1 MKFVIGRTLTILSWD
16 KPVTAFLE
24 KIKSCDTALASYRA
38 AILFDLKFMEVLMDY
53 CIMQQK
59 DIEKCALTLMKAFK
73 EEPWNE
79 NWTYEQA
86 YTRIDEIM
94 SARVSRGYVVYD
106 GDIVVSMLSGRI
118 MTYLGF
124 KELWVDE
131 FSVHPDYQRQGIG
144 TKMIEYVREQL
155 KQETEKI
162 SYIVLNTERG
172 YPSVK
177 FYEANGFKADE
188 SLVFMAA
195 DV

>member
-1 MKFVIGRTLTILSWD
+1 MEFRRMT
-16 KPVTAFLE
+16 PVDFRGCAFE
-24 KIKSCDTALASYRA
+24 
-38 AILFDLKFMEVLMDY
+38 
-53 CIMQQK
+53 
-59 DIEKCALTLMKAFK
+59 LMKAFR

-79 NWTYEQA
+79 DWTYDQA
-86 YTRIDEIM
+86 YTRIDEII
-94 SARVSRGYVVYD
+94 SARVSRGYVAYD
-106 GDIVVSMLSGRI
+106 GDVVVSMLCGRI

-131 FSVHPDYQRQGIG
+131 FSVNPDYQRQGIG
-144 TKMIEYVREQL
+144 TKMMSFVREEL
-155 KQETEKI
+155 KKEQEKI
-162 SYIVLNTERG
+162 SYIVLNTEKG

>member
-1 MKFVIGRTLTILSWD
+1 
-16 KPVTAFLE
+16 
-24 KIKSCDTALASYRA
+24 
-38 AILFDLKFMEVLMDY
+38 MEFRRMTTEDFGG
-53 CIMQQK
+53 
-59 DIEKCALTLMKAFK
+59 CARELMKAFQ

-79 NWTYEQA
+79 DWTYEQA

-94 SARVSRGYVVYD
+94 SARVSRGYVVYE
-106 GDIVVSMLSGRI
+106 GDVVVSMLCGRI
-118 MTYLGF
+118 MTYLDF

-131 FSVHPDYQRQGIG
+131 FSVNPDYQRQGIG
-144 TKMIEYVREQL
+144 TKMMSFVREEL
-155 KQETEKI
+155 KKEQEKI
-162 SYIVLNTERG
+162 SYIVLNTEKG

>member
-1 MKFVIGRTLTILSWD
+1 M
-16 KPVTAFLE
+16 
-24 KIKSCDTALASYRA
+24 
-38 AILFDLKFMEVLMDY
+38 KFMEEIMEY

-177 FYEANGFKADE
+177 FYEANGFEADE

>member
-1 MKFVIGRTLTILSWD
+1 MNKHIPG
-16 KPVTAFLE
+16 
-24 KIKSCDTALASYRA
+24 
-38 AILFDLKFMEVLMDY
+38 
-53 CIMQQK
+53 
-59 DIEKCALTLMKAFK
+59 LMKLCLQGYQ
-73 EEPWNE
+73 EVMW
-79 NWTYEQA
+79 
-86 YTRIDEIM
+86 YTM
-94 SARVSRGYVVYD
+94 

-177 FYEANGFKADE
+177 FYEANGFEADE

>member
-1 MKFVIGRTLTILSWD
+1 
-16 KPVTAFLE
+16 
-24 KIKSCDTALASYRA
+24 
-38 AILFDLKFMEVLMDY
+38 MDY
-53 CIMQQK
+53 CIMKQS
-59 DIEKCALTLMKAFK
+59 DIEKCAHTLIKAFG

-79 NWTYEQA
+79 HWTYEQA

-94 SARVSRGYVVYD
+94 SARVSRGYIIYD
-106 GDIVVSMLSGRI
+106 GDTVVSMLCGRI
-118 MTYLGF
+118 MTYLDF

-144 TKMIEYVREQL
+144 TKMMEFVRTQL
-155 KQETEKI
+155 KQEKEKI
-162 SYIVLNTERG
+162 SFIVLNTEKG

-177 FYEANGFKADE
+177 FYEANGFEADE

>member
-1 MKFVIGRTLTILSWD
+1 MRYCKMTEEDFG
-16 KPVTAFLE
+16 PCAYE
-24 KIKSCDTALASYRA
+24 
-38 AILFDLKFMEVLMDY
+38 LM
-53 CIMQQK
+53 
-59 DIEKCALTLMKAFK
+59 AAFK

-94 SARVSRGYVVYD
+94 SARVSRGYVIYD
-106 GDIVVSMLSGRI
+106 GDTVVSMLSGRI

-131 FSVHPDYQRQGIG
+131 FSVNPAYQRQGIG
-144 TKMIEYVREQL
+144 TSMMNYVREEL
-155 KQETEKI
+155 KKEEEKI
-162 SYIVLNTERG
+162 SYIVLNTEKG

-177 FYEANGFKADE
+177 FYEANGFKVDD

-195 DV
+195 NV